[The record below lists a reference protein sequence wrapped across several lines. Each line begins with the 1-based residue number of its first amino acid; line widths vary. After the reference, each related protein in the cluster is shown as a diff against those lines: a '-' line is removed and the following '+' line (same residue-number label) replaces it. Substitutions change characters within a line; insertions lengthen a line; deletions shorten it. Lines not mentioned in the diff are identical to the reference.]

1 MIIGLTGSSGSGKST
16 VAGMLEALGF
26 LIIDCD
32 ALSKSIDSVDKY
44 KALVE
49 ENFGREVFDGENISR
64 KKLGRL
70 VFSDKEKLGI
80 LTKISHPII
89 IELVISKIKENLG
102 KDIIIDAPLLFESG
116 LDSMCDTTIGIIA
129 DESLRSKRVMIR
141 DSISEDYALARISSQ
156 QSSEFYRK
164 KCAFIIE
171 NNGDIDSLENTL
183 RNIIE
188 NIKLGEFACA
198 KTSFTD

>member
-16 VAGMLEALGF
+16 IAGMLKALGF
-26 LIIDCD
+26 FVIDCD
-32 ALSKSIDSVDKY
+32 ALSKSIDGVEKY
-44 KALVE
+44 KVLVE

-64 KKLGRL
+64 KKLGKL
-70 VFSDKEKLGI
+70 VFSDKEKLDI

-89 IELVISKIKENLG
+89 IELVISKIKENLS

-116 LDSMCDTTIGIIA
+116 LDSICDITIGIIA
-129 DESLRSKRVMIR
+129 DKALRSKRVMIR
-141 DSISEDYALARISSQ
+141 DGISEDYALARISSQ

-164 KCAFIIE
+164 KCTLIIE

-188 NIKLGEFACA
+188 NIKLGEIACA

>member
-16 VAGMLEALGF
+16 VAGMLKALGF
-26 LIIDCD
+26 FVIDCD

-44 KALVE
+44 KVLVE

-64 KKLGRL
+64 KKLGKL
-70 VFSDKEKLGI
+70 VFSDKVKLSI

-116 LDSMCDTTIGIIA
+116 LDSTCDTTIGIIA

-188 NIKLGEFACA
+188 NIKLGEIARA